1 MLKLIFYQIIN
12 QGFSDMLNLVFF
24 QIIDQGFSGMLKLVF
39 ILNHKLRFH
48 LPVKIIFF
56 VELEIIPALL
66 VKAAGCCIQLI
77 SFIRNGSGT

>member
-1 MLKLIFYQIIN
+1 
-12 QGFSDMLNLVFF
+12 MLNLVFF
-24 QIIDQGFSGMLKLVF
+24 QIIDQGFSGMVKLVF

>member
-12 QGFSDMLNLVFF
+12 QGFNHMLNLVFF
-24 QIIDQGFSGMLKLVF
+24 RIIDQRFSGMLKLVF
-39 ILNHKLRFH
+39 LLNHKLRFQ

-66 VKAAGCCIQLI
+66 LKAAGYCIQLI
-77 SFIRNGSGT
+77 LFIRNGSGT